1 MSTARAK
8 QQRMLDF
15 ATEVLGNRE
24 HQYLG
29 RGINTALRPLRDEYL
44 ASLPVLA
51 KDNWEIVQWHARRSD
66 WGWCNTLLQILSA
79 LSDTSAVRRCLQ
91 HGSGP
96 GCSSSGAQPGNPEP
110 ACNSS
115 GAQTGKPGCSS
126 SGGVPSSSGVQPDS
140 SEASSSSGAQPGCSS
155 SGPRSIQAAASATAE
170 HIISLR
176 ASSYARIVISVA
188 SQYAWYMMM
197 YTVCMPEG
205 LAAVLVPEQTAS
217 RRAMR
222 QVRESWENVQNL
234 HRAAASQPA
243 CAKLYE
249 DIYWAHSNVLVH
261 EAMLICEQNEWNPE
275 KMAVRKM
282 VYDIWAGVADTKR
295 VLEDVFGALKNV
307 STRNKNGHMSAHHA
321 YFEAS
326 FAKVLHGQPQLAKP
340 ESGPGLRQLRSR
352 ECAPRNMLSQTVLP
366 SDYAVPLC
374 VPLKSMT
381 EAMYRTSPDHPLPD
395 ALAADDILKKNP
407 RVPWRPAGPA
417 AIMRMVAASQY
428 CQKEAASEWQHATHA
443 WCGTLLCSGCVFVDQ
458 RDQSVFLSLGFQKWV
473 ALVVPLERVQCG
485 DCTYFVLSGGLQ
497 QLAGGVSRPTAVVN
511 HSVTDESH
519 FRGVLVE
526 CLAPSQVPEQLCNRG
541 IAWRQLEIM
550 GLVPHAI
557 LMQLVMTVNILS
569 GIARA
574 FKICVSRRPGEK
586 SLTKRAYVESIVAHF
601 FPKESWQT
609 TQEMVHH
616 CMAGPAPMVSAL
628 DEATDLLDA
637 ENVRDFEVQ
646 APAERNAPAPAENV
660 PAEAAAA
667 PAPAPAPAENV
678 PAEAAAAPA
687 PKPVDAAS
695 PEARRK
701 AAAVNRHGPQ
711 QNFTPDAIKALVPGR
726 CRIPGVYIVW
736 RRTINQWEARYSGA
750 LPRASLSVT
759 WDGRRQLTELEA
771 LCQVLDWLWLQ
782 HERSGAKSD
791 SERAPSFE
799 NIMDAMTEMHH
810 EWQLRAEATAAPAV
824 AAEPPAEAAAAP
836 AVAAEPPA
844 EAAAAPAAVGRG
856 RGCGRGAKA
865 AAKTGGGRGSRGRG
879 RKGGKGRGRAKVE
892 AAPGSPPPPPPP
904 PDDASS
910 DSSTSSECEASA
922 AVVAPGVAAA
932 PGEGALTLDE
942 ELFGTHSD

>member
-96 GCSSSGAQPGNPEP
+96 GCSSSGAQPGNPE
-110 ACNSS
+110 S
-115 GAQTGKPGCSS
+115 GPVC
-126 SGGVPSSSGVQPDS
+126 
-140 SEASSSSGAQPGCSS
+140 SSSGAQPGNPESECNPESGPGCSS
-155 SGPRSIQAAASATAE
+155 SGPRPIQAAASATAE

-222 QVRESWENVQNL
+222 RVRESWENVQNL
-234 HRAAASQPA
+234 HRAAAARPA

-261 EAMLICEQNEWNPE
+261 EAMLICEQNDWNPE
-275 KMAVRKM
+275 TMAVRKM

-295 VLEDVFGALKNV
+295 ALEDVFAALKNV

-326 FAKVLHGQPQLAKP
+326 FAKVLHGQPQPAKL
-340 ESGPGLRQLRSR
+340 ESGPGLQQLR
-352 ECAPRNMLSQTVLP
+352 APRNMLSQTVP
-366 SDYAVPLC
+366 PADYAVPLC
-374 VPLKSMT
+374 VPLRSMT

-395 ALAADDILKKNP
+395 ALAANDILIKNP

-428 CQKEAASEWQHATHA
+428 CQKEAASKWQHATHA
-443 WCGTLLCSGCVFVDQ
+443 WCGTLLCSGGVFVDQ

-473 ALVVPLERVQCG
+473 ALVVPCERVQCG

-497 QLAGGVSRPTAVVN
+497 QPAGGVSRPTAVVN

-526 CLAPSQVPEQLCNRG
+526 YLAPSQVPEQLRNRG

-574 FKICVSRRPGEK
+574 FNISVSRRPGEK
-586 SLTKRAYVESIVAHF
+586 NLTKRAYVESIVAHF
-601 FPKESWQT
+601 FPEESWQT

-637 ENVRDFEVQ
+637 DNVHDFEIQ

-660 PAEAAAA
+660 PAEADTAAA

-771 LCQVLDWLWLQ
+771 LCEVLDWLWLQ

-791 SERAPSFE
+791 SERAPEFD
-799 NIMDAMTEMHH
+799 NIIDAVTQMHH
-810 EWQLRAEATAAPAV
+810 EWQLRAEAAAAPAV
-824 AAEPPAEAAAAP
+824 AAEPLAEATAAP

-856 RGCGRGAKA
+856 RGRGRGAKA

-879 RKGGKGRGRAKVE
+879 RKGGKGRRVE
-892 AAPGSPPPPPPP
+892 AAPPGSPPPPPPP
-904 PDDASS
+904 PDDASRSDSSS

-922 AVVAPGVAAA
+922 AVVAPGAAA
-932 PGEGALTLDE
+932 ASGEGALTLDR

>member
-126 SGGVPSSSGVQPDS
+126 SGGVPTSSSGVQPDS

-275 KMAVRKM
+275 KNAVRKM

-374 VPLKSMT
+374 VPLRSMT

-667 PAPAPAPAENV
+667 PAP
-678 PAEAAAAPA
+678 
-687 PKPVDAAS
+687 KPVDAAS